1 MSATERLLQGSI
13 DMHIHSGPD
22 PILERRCNAL
32 ELAQQAHQ
40 AGMRAIVLKNHEYL
54 TAPVAYI
61 VNQVVKEI
69 SVFGSAA
76 LDLSV
81 GGLNANVVEMAGKL
95 GSKVIWMPTT
105 TSANDMKKRGLKKE
119 GISIFDKEG
128 KLLPVVGDIL
138 DIIKSFNMVLAT
150 GHISIAE
157 SFALVDEARRR
168 QLNKIIITHPLAQ
181 FLGATLTLDEQ
192 CQMADKGAFI
202 EHCWCITMP
211 VWNSG
216 TPQKI
221 VEAVKAVGAKRCIL
235 STDLGQN
242 FNPAPAE
249 GMRMMIGSLLMSG
262 ITEEEMELMVKTNP
276 AKLLG
281 IDL

>member
-1 MSATERLLQGSI
+1 
-13 DMHIHSGPD
+13 
-22 PILERRCNAL
+22 
-32 ELAQQAHQ
+32 
-40 AGMRAIVLKNHEYL
+40 LKNHEYL

-221 VEAVKAVGAKRCIL
+221 VEAVKAIGAKRCIL

-281 IDL
+281 ID